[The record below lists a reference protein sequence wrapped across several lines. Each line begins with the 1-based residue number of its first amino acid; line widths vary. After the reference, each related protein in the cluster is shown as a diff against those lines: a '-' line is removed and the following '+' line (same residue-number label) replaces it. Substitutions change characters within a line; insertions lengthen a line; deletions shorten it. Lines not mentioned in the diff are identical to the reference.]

1 MKKKYT
7 ILFLVSLSIISF
19 ITLIPTITAKSNN
32 LGDSE
37 FELKALPY
45 AYDALEPYIDKETM
59 MLHHDKHE
67 KAYLDNLNKAITK
80 YPELYRKGLEGIL
93 KDLNSVPEDVRETVK
108 NNAGGVYNH
117 DFFWSIMSPEK
128 DQNPNGDWLK
138 SIIKAFGSLD
148 NFKTKFKDAALGRF
162 GSGWAWLILD
172 KDGNLS
178 IISTAN
184 QDSPISQGLT
194 PILGLDVWEHAYY
207 LKYQNKRGDYID
219 NWWHVVNWKQVE
231 SNYNSNNKWLY

>member
-7 ILFLVSLSIISF
+7 ILILSTLSIISF
-19 ITLIPTITAKSNN
+19 IILLPTLTAKSNY
-32 LGDSE
+32 LSDSQ
-37 FELKALPY
+37 FELNPLPY
-45 AYDALEPYIDKETM
+45 AYDSLEPYIDKETM

-67 KAYLDNLNKAITK
+67 KAYLDNLNKAIAK
-80 YPELYRKGLEGIL
+80 HPELYKKGLEGIL
-93 KDLNSVPEDVRETVK
+93 KDLNSVPEDIRETVK

-117 DFFWSIMSPEK
+117 EFFWSVMSPEK
-128 DQNPNGDWLK
+128 DTQPKGDLLK
-138 SIIKAFGSLD
+138 AINKDFESLD

-162 GSGWAWLILD
+162 GSGWAWLVLG

-178 IISTAN
+178 IISTPN

-194 PILGLDVWEHAYY
+194 PILGIDVWEHAYY

-219 NWWHVVNWKQVE
+219 NWWNVVNWKQVE
-231 SNYNSNNKWLY
+231 DNYNSNNK

>member
-1 MKKKYT
+1 MKKKYSILLLST
-7 ILFLVSLSIISF
+7 ISIICF
-19 ITLIPTITAKSNN
+19 ITLMPAFTAKSNSIQ
-32 LGDSE
+32 DSQ
-37 FELKALPY
+37 FELKPLPY

-67 KAYLDNLNKAITK
+67 KAYLDNLNKAVAK
-80 YPELYRKGLEGIL
+80 YPELYKKGLEGIL

-117 DFFWSIMSPEK
+117 DFFWSVMSPEK
-128 DQNPNGDWLK
+128 DTKPKGDLLK
-138 SIIKAFGSLD
+138 AINKDFGSFD
-148 NFKTKFKDAALGRF
+148 EFKNKFKDAALGRF
-162 GSGWAWLILD
+162 GSGWAWLVIN

-194 PILGLDVWEHAYY
+194 PILGIDVWEHAYY
-207 LKYQNKRGDYID
+207 LKYQNKRSDYID
-219 NWWHVVNWKQVE
+219 NWWNVVNWKQVE
-231 SNYNSNNKWLY
+231 ANYNSHSK

>member
-7 ILFLVSLSIISF
+7 ILLLVTLSIVLC
-19 ITLIPTITAKSNN
+19 ITLAPTLTAKSNN
-32 LGDSE
+32 LGE
-37 FELKALPY
+37 AQFELKPLPY
-45 AYDALEPYIDKETM
+45 DYDALEPYIDKETM

-67 KAYLDNLNKAITK
+67 KAYLDNLNKVITK
-80 YPELYRKGLEGIL
+80 YPELYKKGIEGIL

-128 DQNPNGDWLK
+128 DQTPNGELLK
-138 SIIKAFGSLD
+138 AINEEFGSLE
-148 NFKTKFKDAALGRF
+148 NFKSKFKEAALGRF
-162 GSGWAWLILD
+162 GSGWAWLVLD
-172 KDGNLS
+172 NKGNLS
-178 IISTAN
+178 IISTPN

-194 PILGLDVWEHAYY
+194 PILGIDVWEHAYY

-231 SNYNSNNKWLY
+231 INFNS

>member
-67 KAYLDNLNKAITK
+67 KAYLDNLNKAIAK
-80 YPELYRKGLEGIL
+80 YPELYKKGLEGIL

-128 DQNPNGDWLK
+128 DQNPNGDLLK
-138 SIIKAFGSLD
+138 AIIKAFGSLD

-162 GSGWAWLILD
+162 GSGWAWLVLD

-231 SNYNSNNKWLY
+231 DNYNSNNK

>member
-7 ILFLVSLSIISF
+7 ILLLVTLSIVLC
-19 ITLIPTITAKSNN
+19 ITLAPTLTAKSNN
-32 LGDSE
+32 LGAAQ
-37 FELKALPY
+37 FELKPLPY

-67 KAYLDNLNKAITK
+67 KAYLDNLNKVIAK
-80 YPELYRKGLEGIL
+80 YPELYKKGLEGIL

-117 DFFWSIMSPEK
+117 EFFWSIMSPEK
-128 DQNPNGDWLK
+128 DQTPKGELLK
-138 SIIKAFGSLD
+138 AINKDFDSLD
-148 NFKTKFKDAALGRF
+148 NFKTKFKEAALGRF
-162 GSGWAWLILD
+162 GSGWAWLVVD
-172 KDGNLS
+172 NNGNLS
-178 IISTAN
+178 IISTPN

-207 LKYQNKRGDYID
+207 LKYQNRRGDYID

-231 SNYNSNNKWLY
+231 NYFNS

>member
-19 ITLIPTITAKSNN
+19 ITLIPTITAKSNT
-32 LGDSE
+32 LEDSE
-37 FELKALPY
+37 FELKELPY

-67 KAYLDNLNKAITK
+67 KAYLDNLNKAIAK
-80 YPELYRKGLEGIL
+80 YPELYKKGLEGIL

-128 DQNPNGDWLK
+128 DQNPNGDLLK
-138 SIIKAFGSLD
+138 AIIKAFGSLD

-162 GSGWAWLILD
+162 GSGWAWLVLD

-231 SNYNSNNKWLY
+231 DNYNSNNK

>member
-1 MKKKYT
+1 MKKKYSMLLLT
-7 ILFLVSLSIISF
+7 TLSIIF
-19 ITLIPTITAKSNN
+19 CITLAPTLIAKSNN
-32 LGDSE
+32 LGDSQ
-37 FELKALPY
+37 FELRALPY

-67 KAYLDNLNKAITK
+67 KAYLDNLNKAIAK
-80 YPELYRKGLEGIL
+80 YPELYKKGLEGIL
-93 KDLNSVPEDVRETVK
+93 KDLNSIPEDVRETVK

-117 DFFWSIMSPEK
+117 EFFWSIMSPEK
-128 DQNPNGDWLK
+128 DQTPKGELLK
-138 SIIKAFGSLD
+138 AINKEFGSLD

-162 GSGWAWLILD
+162 GSGWAWLVLN
-172 KDGNLS
+172 KDGKLS
-178 IISTAN
+178 IISTPN

-194 PILGLDVWEHAYY
+194 PILGIDVWEHAYY

-231 SNYNSNNKWLY
+231 DNYNSNNK

>member
-7 ILFLVSLSIISF
+7 ILFLVTLSIISF
-19 ITLIPTITAKSNN
+19 ITLIPTLTAKSNN
-32 LGDSE
+32 LGESQ
-37 FELKALPY
+37 FELKPLPY

-67 KAYLDNLNKAITK
+67 KAYLDNLNKAIAK
-80 YPELYRKGLEGIL
+80 YPELYKKGLEGIL

-117 DFFWSIMSPEK
+117 DFFWSVMSPEK
-128 DQNPNGDWLK
+128 DQTPKGELLK
-138 SIIKAFGSLD
+138 AINNDFGSFD
-148 NFKTKFKDAALGRF
+148 NFKAKFKDAALGRF
-162 GSGWAWLILD
+162 GSGWAWLVLG
-172 KDGNLS
+172 KDGKLS

-194 PILGLDVWEHAYY
+194 PILGIDVWEHAYY
-207 LKYQNKRGDYID
+207 LKYQNRRGDYID

-231 SNYNSNNKWLY
+231 SNYNSNNK

>member
-1 MKKKYT
+1 MKKKYSMLLLT
-7 ILFLVSLSIISF
+7 TLSIIF
-19 ITLIPTITAKSNN
+19 CITLAPTLIAKSNN
-32 LGDSE
+32 LGDSQ
-37 FELKALPY
+37 FELRALPY

-67 KAYLDNLNKAITK
+67 KAYLDNLNKAIAK
-80 YPELYRKGLEGIL
+80 YPELYKKGLEGIL
-93 KDLNSVPEDVRETVK
+93 KDLNSIPEDVRETVK

-128 DQNPNGDWLK
+128 DQTPKGELLK
-138 SIIKAFGSLD
+138 AINKEFGSLD

-162 GSGWAWLILD
+162 GSGWAWLVLN
-172 KDGNLS
+172 KDGKLS
-178 IISTAN
+178 IISTPN

-194 PILGLDVWEHAYY
+194 PILGIDVWEHAYY

-231 SNYNSNNKWLY
+231 DNYNSNNK

>member
-19 ITLIPTITAKSNN
+19 ITLIPTITAKSNT
-32 LGDSE
+32 LEDSE

-67 KAYLDNLNKAITK
+67 KAYLDNLNKAIAK
-80 YPELYRKGLEGIL
+80 YPELYKKGLEGIL

-128 DQNPNGDWLK
+128 DQNPNGDLLK
-138 SIIKAFGSLD
+138 AIIKAFGSLD

-162 GSGWAWLILD
+162 GSGWAWLVLD

-231 SNYNSNNKWLY
+231 DNYNSNNK